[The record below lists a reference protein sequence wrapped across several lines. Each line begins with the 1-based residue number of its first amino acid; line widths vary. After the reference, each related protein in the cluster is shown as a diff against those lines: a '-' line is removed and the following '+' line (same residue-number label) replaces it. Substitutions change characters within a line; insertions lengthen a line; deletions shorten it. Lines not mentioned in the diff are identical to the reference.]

1 MNVNVKITLNDEQR
15 NALYRRI
22 SGKNV
27 KRLISR
33 AEVNQLVQDFIASQ
47 LSGGFVGNEP
57 EAPDIQESINTA
69 DLSDADIAEMLM
81 QNKLLHSRCNRLQHK
96 LDKEAA

>member
-1 MNVNVKITLNDEQR
+1 MNVNVKITLSDEQR
-15 NALYRRI
+15 NVMYRRI

-47 LSGGFVGNEP
+47 LSGTFNEP
-57 EAPDIQESINTA
+57 EAPDTQESINTA
-69 DLSDADIAEMLM
+69 EFSDADITETLM
-81 QNKLLHSRCNRLQHK
+81 QNKMLHSRCNRLQHK
-96 LDKEAA
+96 LDTLG

>member
-1 MNVNVKITLNDEQR
+1 MNVNVKITLSDEQR
-15 NALYRRI
+15 NVMYRRI

-33 AEVNQLVQDFIASQ
+33 AEVSQLVQDFIASQ
-47 LSGGFVGNEP
+47 LSGTFVNEP
-57 EAPDIQESINTA
+57 EAPDIQEAVNTA
-69 DLSDADIAEMLM
+69 ELSDADITETLM

-96 LDKEAA
+96 LDTLG